1 MTPEQLAEMQRM
13 AANMDPSVAAQM
25 GVNPEQLRQASQA
38 MSSMSAEDI
47 AKASEQARALE
58 THTSVQ
64 ALKRRA
70 STR

>member
-1 MTPEQLAEMQRM
+1 
-13 AANMDPSVAAQM
+13 
-25 GVNPEQLRQASQA
+25 